1 MESEGLLYQVGRLP
15 GAIEARAWS
24 FGCRLVEWRQTQ
36 TQCASKGQTDRKVGG
51 LPLTRGCHRG
61 L

>member
-15 GAIEARAWS
+15 GATEARAWS

-36 TQCASKGQTDRKVGG
+36 TQCASKGQTGRWVAC
-51 LPLTRGCHRG
+51 P
-61 L
+61 